1 MCIFCLTMLENE
13 DIEWQTLLLIAATS
27 ISLLLTTIGAIVY
40 LLKFKPKIDAT
51 RNLHSAPTLPIVGHA
66 HYFIGVPAHLMLQRI
81 LSMGEGH
88 RTLKVWLGTQLN
100 IIFSHLTD
108 IETVL
113 GSMKHL
119 QKAAQYQTLES
130 WLREGLLISTGRKW
144 FKRRKQLTSA
154 FHFSILTDYVSVF
167 DGTSCLMVDKL
178 KRYILDTDNSQPF
191 NFYEY
196 ISLCTL
202 DVICETAMGVSVNAQ
217 TNVDS
222 EYVRA
227 VKTIAMV
234 LHKRMFDILCRFD
247 LTYRFTRYAREEKKA
262 LAVLHGFTEK
272 VIIQRREEL
281 LKAQNQKGDE
291 HLDDTGSKKKMA
303 FLDILLQSEVDGKP
317 LTNLDIREEVD
328 TFMFEGHDTTSS
340 AVTFCFYN
348 LALYPE
354 CQQKCF
360 EEIIQVLGKDKTKP
374 VTFEDLNNLHYVDLC
389 VKETLRMFPSVP
401 LLGRKVTE
409 ECEINGKIIP
419 AGTNIGISPLQLG
432 RLEELFPEPNVFK
445 PERFEAGYSTERLSP
460 YAYIP
465 FSAGPRN
472 CIGQKFAMLEIK
484 TIVANVLRH
493 YVVEC
498 LANKEEELELIAELI
513 LRTKDPIMFKI
524 KPRVY

>member
-1 MCIFCLTMLENE
+1 MNIAICFGGVVAIFV
-13 DIEWQTLLLIAATS
+13 
-27 ISLLLTTIGAIVY
+27 TIGLIVY
-40 LLKFKPKIDAT
+40 FRKYKPIIDVTRDISSPPSLPLIGHGHHFLGKESHEYVKLFKEFCKTWGPTYKLWIGPSFHILLGD
-51 RNLHSAPTLPIVGHA
+51 
-66 HYFIGVPAHLMLQRI
+66 
-81 LSMGEGH
+81 
-88 RTLKVWLGTQLN
+88 LKDV
-100 IIFSHLTD
+100 
-108 IETVL
+108 EEVL
-113 GSMKHL
+113 GSTRFND
-119 QKAAQYQTLES
+119 KAHEYASLEP
-130 WLREGLLISTGRKW
+130 WLREGLLISSGKKW
-144 FKRRKQLTSA
+144 HSRRKALTPA
-154 FHFSILTDYVSVF
+154 FHFKILDSFISVF
-167 DGTSCLMVDKL
+167 ERESRKLVRNLDKEYRMQTDAGVDL
-178 KRYILDTDNSQPF
+178 YNWV
-191 NFYEY
+191 N
-196 ISLCTL
+196 LCTL
-202 DVICETAMGVSVNAQ
+202 DTICETAMGVSVNAQ